1 MSLNLDLF
9 CCQNIKC
16 SLFGIRNTGKITV
29 TYKYGKNKDKSML
42 RCKECT
48 HRFCETKGT
57 VYYRSHKPKEKVDSI
72 LRHTQEGVGLRKTS
86 RLEEVDKNTVGR
98 YIKVAGQHAYKLH
111 EELVAFSP
119 LHTKS
124 SVR

>member
-9 CCQNIKC
+9 CCQNPKC
-16 SLFGIRNTGKITV
+16 SLFGIRDTGKITV

-86 RLEEVDKNTVGR
+86 RLE
-98 YIKVAGQHAYKLH
+98 IKICMLAKQLVIICCPSSFKL
-111 EELVAFSP
+111 ELYLA
-119 LHTKS
+119 L
-124 SVR
+124 